1 MSLLI
6 GENANTRELI
16 YLPEKSL
23 YQNILIT
30 GTIGT
35 GKTSSAMY
43 PFTKQLIK
51 YKNCNKEKKLG
62 MLILDVKGNYY
73 KKVLEFASDFNRL
86 NDIIVIELNGNYKY
100 NPLHKPNLKPSVIAN
115 RLKTIL
121 LLFSKNNSE
130 SYWIDKA
137 SQILEEAIK
146 LCRLY
151 NNNYVTFI
159 ELHKLITEKNYY
171 LEKVGLLRKKFIKN
185 KFSKKQVYDLF
196 SSLNFFENEYFNLD
210 HITSSILQSEITRIT
225 NCFISDYDVLKTFCP
240 TKEDLN
246 FLGFDEVINNGKIVV
261 LNMNINEYSYLSKII
276 AAYLKLDFQTDVM
289 TRLANTSNN
298 NFRSVCFISDEY
310 SEYCTETDCNFFS
323 QSREAKCINIVATQS
338 YTSLLK
344 TLNDESILKVVIQ
357 NLINKIWFR
366 TDDTY
371 TIEEIQKQIGK
382 EEKEKIS
389 KSISE
394 NAKETKYSYVTK
406 TFKSTDSNIS
416 ESISSTYEKDYVFD
430 TKFFTQ
436 ELETFVALAFLSNG
450 NKIIKPQKLKLI
462 PYFKKGCDDNS

>member
-86 NDIIVIELNGNYKY
+86 DDIIVIELNGNYKY

-159 ELHKLITEKNYY
+159 ELHKLITEK
-171 LEKVGLLRKKFIKN
+171 KLLLGKSWLITQKIYKK
-185 KFSKKQVYDLF
+185 
-196 SSLNFFENEYFNLD
+196 
-210 HITSSILQSEITRIT
+210 
-225 NCFISDYDVLKTFCP
+225 
-240 TKEDLN
+240 
-246 FLGFDEVINNGKIVV
+246 
-261 LNMNINEYSYLSKII
+261 
-276 AAYLKLDFQTDVM
+276 
-289 TRLANTSNN
+289 
-298 NFRSVCFISDEY
+298 
-310 SEYCTETDCNFFS
+310 
-323 QSREAKCINIVATQS
+323 
-338 YTSLLK
+338 
-344 TLNDESILKVVIQ
+344 
-357 NLINKIWFR
+357 
-366 TDDTY
+366 
-371 TIEEIQKQIGK
+371 
-382 EEKEKIS
+382 
-389 KSISE
+389 
-394 NAKETKYSYVTK
+394 
-406 TFKSTDSNIS
+406 
-416 ESISSTYEKDYVFD
+416 
-430 TKFFTQ
+430 
-436 ELETFVALAFLSNG
+436 
-450 NKIIKPQKLKLI
+450 
-462 PYFKKGCDDNS
+462 